1 MKKGILLLSLFCAL
15 GTFAQQRVGV
25 EFFTRLEDFSKAIHY
40 QKVVQS
46 HFLIGAG
53 AFFQGR
59 YFTYKTLS
67 EDSTHN
73 PFGFV
78 DSRIEANGTTYH
90 IADYNVRSNFAIGGQ
105 IMTGWFHDFSPYQSI
120 RVNLNFRFGYAKS
133 LVRVMYLN
141 ENNTYPLITTMVGYH
156 SFQAISPEVY
166 HTLRKT
172 GKWAF
177 YYGVRL
183 PFYFSLFK
191 KSYSPENSFDIYKK
205 PKLELVIGVTR
216 QIGKSREERE
226 RLKKASKKSI

>member
-1 MKKGILLLSLFCAL
+1 MKTGILLLLVMCSLR
-15 GTFAQQRVGV
+15 TYAQQRVGV
-25 EFFTRLEDFSKAIHY
+25 EFFTRLEDFSKAVHF
-40 QKVVQS
+40 QKVVKS
-46 HFLIGAG
+46 HFLVGGGI
-53 AFFQGR
+53 FVQGR

-90 IADYNVRSNFAIGGQ
+90 IADYNVRSNFAVGGQ
-105 IMTGWFHDFSPYQSI
+105 FMTGWFHEFSPYQGI

-156 SFQAISPEVY
+156 SFQAISPEIY

-172 GKWAF
+172 SKWTF
-177 YYGVRL
+177 YYGARL
-183 PFYFSLFK
+183 PVYFSLFK
-191 KSYSPENSFDIYKK
+191 KSYSPQNSFDIYKR

-216 QIGKSREERE
+216 QVGTQ
-226 RLKKASKKSI
+226 